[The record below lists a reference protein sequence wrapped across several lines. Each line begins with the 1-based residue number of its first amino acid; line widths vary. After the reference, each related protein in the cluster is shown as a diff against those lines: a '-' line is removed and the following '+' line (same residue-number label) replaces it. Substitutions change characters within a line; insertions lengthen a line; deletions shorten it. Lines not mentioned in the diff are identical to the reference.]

1 MMQPEQVQAMLFDMD
16 GTLIDTAADF
26 VYVLEQLCLEN
37 DRQAPT
43 PVEIHRT
50 VSNGAKALVQLAFGL
65 TPEDPQCNMLH
76 QQLLEIYA
84 DQIKTTRAVLYPG
97 MQELLQYL
105 QQAGIPWGIVTNK
118 PEAYSVTLLEQLK
131 LDKLC
136 DVLICPEHVRF
147 TKPHPEPVLL
157 ALSKLQLSADRGV
170 YVGDHP
176 RDIESGRQAGIFTI
190 AAAYGYLSIDPPVHT
205 WGADKIVNSVAEIT
219 SWLIVAPA
227 AMVQTKLLMDKT

>member
-1 MMQPEQVQAMLFDMD
+1 MMQPDHVQAMLFDMD

-26 VYVLEQLCLEN
+26 IYVLEQLCHEN
-37 DRQAPT
+37 DRPAPNHT
-43 PVEIHRT
+43 DIHQT
-50 VSNGAKALVQLAFGL
+50 VSNGAKALVQLAFGI
-65 TPEDPQCNMLH
+65 ESADPQCGMLRER
-76 QQLLEIYA
+76 LLEIYA
-84 DQIKTTRAVLYPG
+84 EQIKSTRAVLYPG
-97 MQELLQYL
+97 IRELLQYL
-105 QQAGIPWGIVTNK
+105 QQSGISWGIVTNK
-118 PEAYSVTLLEQLK
+118 PEAYSLTLLEQLK

-157 ALSKLQLSADRGV
+157 ALSKLKQSAARGV

-205 WGADKIVNSVAEIT
+205 WGADMIVNSVAEIT
-219 SWLIVAPA
+219 SWLSATRTAI
-227 AMVQTKLLMDKT
+227 L